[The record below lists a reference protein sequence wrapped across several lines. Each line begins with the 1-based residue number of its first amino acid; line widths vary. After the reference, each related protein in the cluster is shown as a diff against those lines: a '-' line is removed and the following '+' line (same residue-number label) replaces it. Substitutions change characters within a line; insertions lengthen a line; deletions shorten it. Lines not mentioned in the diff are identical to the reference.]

1 MALEP
6 ESWSISK
13 TCNEFDVSQYLI
25 KKARKL
31 QNFEVILAVPEKKKK
46 KKKGNMQSDEIKLTY
61 LKIFESGE
69 FSRLF
74 LGKKTVFV

>member
-1 MALEP
+1 MTLEP

-13 TCNEFDVSQYLI
+13 TCNEFDVSQYLV

-31 QNFEVILAVPEKKKK
+31 QNFEVILAVPEKKK
-46 KKKGNMQSDEIKLTY
+46 NMQSDEIKLTD
-61 LKIFESGE
+61 LIIFESGE

-74 LGKKTVFV
+74 PGKKTVFV

>member
-13 TCNEFDVSQYLI
+13 TCNEFDVSQYLV

-46 KKKGNMQSDEIKLTY
+46 KGNMQSDEIKLTD

-74 LGKKTVFV
+74 PGKKTVFV

>member
-13 TCNEFDVSQYLI
+13 TCNEFDVSQYLV

-46 KKKGNMQSDEIKLTY
+46 KKGNMQSDEIKLTH

-74 LGKKTVFV
+74 PGKKTVFV

>member
-1 MALEP
+1 MTLEP

-13 TCNEFDVSQYLI
+13 TCNEFDVSQYLV

-31 QNFEVILAVPEKKKK
+31 QNFEVILAVPEKKKR
-46 KKKGNMQSDEIKLTY
+46 NMQSDEIKLTD
-61 LKIFESGE
+61 LIIFESGE

-74 LGKKTVFV
+74 PGKKTVFV